1 MEWVFDFNWV
11 KELENETACDSNFD
25 PSSIVDPFESL
36 ASLFAFHLSAGSN
49 SKIAWKRL
57 PDDSAIEISMAESTG
72 LAKLMVELVGR
83 FSTAFSTDSASI

>member
-36 ASLFAFHLSAGSN
+36 ASLFAFHLSARSN

-57 PDDSAIEISMAESTG
+57 PDDSAIEISIWSGQIDGRTG
-72 LAKLMVELVGR
+72 WTVQY
-83 FSTAFSTDSASI
+83 SI